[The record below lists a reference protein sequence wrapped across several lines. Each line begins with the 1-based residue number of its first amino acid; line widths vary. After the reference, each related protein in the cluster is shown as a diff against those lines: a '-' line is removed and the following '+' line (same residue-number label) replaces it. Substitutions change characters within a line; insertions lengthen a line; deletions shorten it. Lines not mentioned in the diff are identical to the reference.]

1 MLREAADV
9 RARTLA
15 RQLHAVSV
23 VLDLSDEAAVR
34 RLVGRRSTRSIRGL
48 YLLHADG
55 AANLRAME
63 ALRTAIRVSPTAP
76 VVPPRLLVS
85 IDDPWHAEDWR
96 RRMMSRGDGWL
107 VDAVSAAE
115 CAARQV
121 VVHLR
126 AECVDTVVLTGSS
139 ALELAMLTE
148 LAVQQRIARATE
160 TALPRLP
167 SVVLTGEDSVEAADS
182 FDHQLRRFRHGAVR
196 RADRLG
202 RRAAGRGDSRSR
214 AHRAPPP
221 LV

>member
-48 YLLHADG
+48 YLLRADG

-63 ALRTAIRVSPTAP
+63 ALRTAIRVSPMAP
-76 VVPPRLLVS
+76 GVPPRLLVR
-85 IDDPWHAEDWR
+85 IDDPWHAEDW

-126 AECVDTVVLTGSS
+126 AESVDTVVLTGSS

-148 LAVQQRIARATE
+148 LAVQQRIARATR

-182 FDHQLRRFRHGAVR
+182 FDHQVRRFRHGAVR